1 MEKTSR
7 WTLIKKILGTAVI
20 VAGIVFILLNKGAI
34 VNANKT
40 RAHVDPNQ
48 KLVQLQPNSTFK
60 QEFYSMN
67 GSLKKIGVY
76 MDNQGFQ
83 SATGSLKMTIYDE
96 KGKVVCTDSKS
107 ANTIKTRKFTW
118 FRFPD
123 EVRPEMVGEA
133 KYTAVYE
140 CQDFKNKQGFGIY
153 TTLVYSKDVNN
164 AAVIDGKKLDYDAS
178 IRMRMSF
185 AYYDYI
191 LLAKLIFVLLFAIA
205 IIWLPY
211 KRIQKFIE
219 AKLSKKEK
227 IGDKI
232 IGKVDLQKWITRILF
247 FTTPITSYFIM
258 EILSHHKLHSL
269 ERKIFG
275 LRGGLNILIYV
286 IILLVA
292 YTITNRMQYASAIT
306 WILTLVVGLTNYF
319 VSMFRGIPVL
329 VADVLSVGTAM
340 NVAGGY
346 LYTFDMYGVW
356 SITLFACALGVMLG
370 MKPQKGLPLVKRAI
384 PLVASI
390 IMVIGA
396 YWLYVGTDA
405 VAKMGIEDSQWKP
418 QLTYTKN
425 GTALSF
431 ITSWKYIKTEKPS
444 GYSVDEVEKLTK
456 KYKSD
461 DSSKENAK
469 NKKMPNVIAIMNESL
484 ADFSFDGN
492 LETTEDYI
500 PFIRSMKKNTVKG
513 QLFVSIE
520 GANTA
525 NSEFEFLTGDSM
537 AFFAPRAVPY
547 NNLLKG
553 ILPSLTRT
561 LQMQGYA
568 GCDAFHPYLRSGWNR
583 ENVYK
588 YLGFNHFYSDE
599 YYKGVNYVRNFISDE
614 ADFNQ
619 IIKDYE
625 ASNKKTDAPFYEFN
639 VTVQNHGGYVGQRG
653 TVEEKVKVKTSGLS
667 TEENNQYMTLAKL
680 SDDAFKKLVKYFEK
694 VDEPTV
700 IVMFGDHQPPL
711 VEEFYE
717 TLFGKKQA
725 KFTTEDTANWYS
737 TPYVIWTNYDIKS
750 NTNMNMSCNYL
761 SSYLLNMIG
770 ADMTGYNK
778 YLLDLQKKVPV
789 LTALFY
795 QGDDGKW
802 YDNSTESKYSK
813 YIKDYSKI
821 QYNGLFDQKNRVDDF
836 FFLKGGNYEVK

>member
-7 WTLIKKILGTAVI
+7 WELIKKILGTVII
-20 VAGIVFILLNKGAI
+20 VAGFVFILLNKEA
-34 VNANKT
+34 VYNATKSGIKS
-40 RAHVDPNQ
+40 DPFQ
-48 KLVQLQPNSTFK
+48 QSITMKSNSKISQDFISK
-60 QEFYSMN
+60 K
-67 GSLKKIGVY
+67 GLLKKVGIFTS
-76 MDNQGFQ
+76 NQGFA
-83 SATGSLKMTIYDE
+83 SATGYLNLTLYDE
-96 KGKVVCTDSKS
+96 NGKQVATD
-107 ANTIKTRKFTW
+107 RKYAAEVLNNKYTW
-118 FRFPD
+118 FRFSD
-123 EVRPEMVGEA
+123 ETRPEMVEDA
-133 KYTAVYE
+133 KYTAVFE
-140 CQDFKNKQGFGIY
+140 FKDFKNPQGFGAY
-153 TTLVYSKDVNN
+153 STLVYNKNCTEPAYVNSVKTSN
-164 AAVIDGKKLDYDAS
+164 DAS
-178 IRMRMSF
+178 IRMSVSYL
-185 AYYDYI
+185 YYDYS
-191 LLAKLIFVLLFAIA
+191 LLIKLIGIMILAIV

-211 KRIQKFIE
+211 RRIQALIE
-219 AKLSKKEK
+219 KKWDKK
-227 IGDKI
+227 IDI
-232 IGKVDLQKWITRILF
+232 PVLISRIAF
-247 FTTPITSYFIM
+247 FTTPISAYFIM
-258 EILSHHKLHSL
+258 EILSHHKMSTIRHY
-269 ERKIFG
+269 IFTTKG
-275 LRGGLNILIYV
+275 VLNIALYAIVLV
-286 IILLVA
+286 IA
-292 YTITNRMQYASAIT
+292 YAITNRTQYASIIT
-306 WILTLVVGLTNYF
+306 WILTLVLGLGNYF

-329 VADVLSVGTAM
+329 VADVLSIGTAM

-346 LYTFDMYGVW
+346 RYTFEMYGVW
-356 SITLFACALGVMLG
+356 SVTIFVCAVGVMLG
-370 MKPQKGLPLVKRAI
+370 MKPYKGLDLKKRLIPIALSVVMLV
-384 PLVASI
+384 
-390 IMVIGA
+390 GG
-396 YWLYVGTDA
+396 YYFYVGTDA
-405 VAKMGIEDSQWKP
+405 VAKLGIEDSQWKP

-425 GTALSF
+425 GTILSF
-431 ITSWKYIKTEKPS
+431 VTSWKYIKTEKPS
-444 GYSVDEVEKLTK
+444 GYSVDKVEKLTK
-456 KYKSD
+456 KFKSD
-461 DSSKENAK
+461 ETSIDNAK
-469 NKKMPNVIAIMNESL
+469 KKKMPNVIAIMNESL
-484 ADFSFDGN
+484 ADFSFDGK

-537 AFFAPRAVPY
+537 AFFAPRSVPY

-553 ILPSLTRT
+553 IVPSLTRT
-561 LQMQGYA
+561 LKMQGYD
-568 GCDAFHPYLRSGWNR
+568 GCNAYHPYMRSGWNR

-588 YLGFNHFYSDE
+588 YLGFNAFYSEE

-614 ADFNQ
+614 ADFDQ

-625 ASNKKTDAPFYEFN
+625 ASNKNSDNPFYEFN

-694 VDEPTV
+694 VDEPTI

-737 TPYVIWTNYDIKS
+737 TPYVIWTNYDIES

-761 SSYLLNMIG
+761 SSYLLNMMG

-795 QGDDGKW
+795 QGDDGKF
-802 YDNSTESKYSK
+802 YENNEKSKYSK
-813 YIKDYSKI
+813 YIDDYSKI